1 MENLNIKITDKTYN
15 KLKALDE
22 NAWYKLMFC
31 ALTDMNEQLFKK
43 IQELDKTDKETEVSR
58 NGKHKLQTKS

>member
-1 MENLNIKITDKTYN
+1 MEGLNIKITDKTYN

-31 ALTDMNEQLFKK
+31 ALTDMN
-43 IQELDKTDKETEVSR
+43 QELYSELQKLKSKTEVSP
-58 NGKHKLQTKS
+58 NGKHELQVKS